1 MGCLVRY
8 AFMGE
13 APDEIAL
20 ENNSTIGD
28 LVDSL
33 KEKGVKVPKGTV
45 ISLGGCEATMDLV
58 LRTGD
63 IVFFSKP
70 VYEG

>member
-1 MGCLVRY
+1 MGVLVKY

-13 APDEIAL
+13 APDEIAV
-20 ENNSTIGD
+20 EAGATIAT
-28 LVDSL
+28 LV
-33 KEKGVKVPKGTV
+33 EAVKGRGVNIPKGTV
-45 ISLGGCEATMDLV
+45 ISLGGCEATMDLP

-63 IVFFSKP
+63 VVFFSKP